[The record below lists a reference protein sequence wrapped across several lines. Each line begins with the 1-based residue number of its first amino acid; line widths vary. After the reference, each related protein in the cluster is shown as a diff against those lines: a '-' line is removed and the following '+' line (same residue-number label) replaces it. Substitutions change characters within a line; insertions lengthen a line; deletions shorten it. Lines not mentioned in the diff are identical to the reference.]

1 MTRGG
6 GGGVAPA
13 VSLDPPQRVL
23 ALHAGHR
30 VCCHCH
36 WYSTAVGGD
45 WSEVIN
51 IMSATLTHSLAHS
64 LTHSLS

>member
-30 VCCHCH
+30 SQGVLPLPLVQYC
-36 WYSTAVGGD
+36 SGR
-45 WSEVIN
+45 
-51 IMSATLTHSLAHS
+51 
-64 LTHSLS
+64 

>member
-30 VCCHCH
+30 SQVTGCAATAT
-36 WYSTAVGGD
+36 STVLQ
-45 WSEVIN
+45 WEV
-51 IMSATLTHSLAHS
+51 TGQR
-64 LTHSLS
+64 